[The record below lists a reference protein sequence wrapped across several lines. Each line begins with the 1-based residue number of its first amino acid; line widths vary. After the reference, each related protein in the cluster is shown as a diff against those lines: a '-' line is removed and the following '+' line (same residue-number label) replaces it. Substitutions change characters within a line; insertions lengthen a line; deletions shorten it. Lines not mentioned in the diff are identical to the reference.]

1 MKKKEQLKQII
12 RDFHLS
18 KNFDVK
24 ARTLNPPIN
33 TKKIITLIGVRRCG
47 KTSILYH
54 MINEL
59 CQTVDKTKILFLN
72 FEDERLELNSDEL
85 DLILQSYME
94 LYPDQKVIV
103 IYFLMRFRI

>member
-1 MKKKEQLKQII
+1 
-12 RDFHLS
+12 
-18 KNFDVK
+18 
-24 ARTLNPPIN
+24 
-33 TKKIITLIGVRRCG
+33 
-47 KTSILYH
+47 

-94 LYPDQKVIV
+94 LYPDQNLSDCYLFFDEIQNITNWEKFIRRVYDSVTKI
-103 IYFLMRFRI
+103 FLLLALTQSF

>member
-1 MKKKEQLKQII
+1 
-12 RDFHLS
+12 
-18 KNFDVK
+18 
-24 ARTLNPPIN
+24 
-33 TKKIITLIGVRRCG
+33 
-47 KTSILYH
+47 